1 MGGRLRFGLPRS
13 LGRSVSFERARA
25 LAARLDHLGF
35 DTVVPAESYSEL
47 EQLLMDGEIHAAWA
61 PPMVCARV
69 EVAGGRI
76 VLRAVRNGSPT
87 YGSALLRDVH
97 YRFELDEVASLPGL
111 RAVWVDRESMAGYIL
126 PRHFLRQRG
135 LDPDRVLARQT
146 LLGSYE
152 ACLEAVVEG
161 HAELTACFVR
171 GAGEQVHH
179 GYLDILG
186 SRRERFVSVL
196 GLSEQS
202 PHDGIAVS
210 PAAEDHEIAIIV
222 RRLSVLA
229 DDPVLA
235 ASLDADR
242 FDEPAPGTYRALIDL
257 LSLSTP
263 AP

>member
-13 LGRSVSFERARA
+13 LGRSVSFERART

-35 DTVVPAESYSEL
+35 ETVVPVESYSEL
-47 EQLLMDGEIHAAWA
+47 EQLLLSGELHAAWA

-69 EVAGGRI
+69 EAGGGRI
-76 VLRAVRNGSPT
+76 VLRAVRNGSPS

-97 YRFELDEVASLPGL
+97 YRFDLEELAFLPGV

-135 LDPDRVLARQT
+135 MDPDRVLARQT

-171 GAGEQVHH
+171 GAGEQAHH
-179 GYLDILG
+179 GYRAILG
-186 SRRERFVSVL
+186 AGRERFVSVL
-196 GLSEQS
+196 GLSEQA
-202 PHDGIAVS
+202 PHDAVAVS
-210 PAAEDHEIAIIV
+210 PAADEAELAAII

-229 DDPVLA
+229 SDPVLA
-235 ASLDADR
+235 ASLDAEG
-242 FDEPAPGTYRALIDL
+242 FDEPPPGTYRALIDL
-257 LSLSTP
+257 LSS
-263 AP
+263 